1 MRESNQFQNTGE
13 WHSERTG
20 KLTASR
26 MAAAMSFLKAKAGK
40 APEESSKR
48 YELKKEI
55 LLERLTGR
63 IVPKFVT
70 DAMQHGIE
78 HEPLAKEVF
87 EQKTG
92 ILIEDV
98 GFIEFSGGVDNF
110 GASPDGLT
118 SDGGLIEI
126 KCPTEKTMLEYLL
139 KDTIPEDYK
148 KQMCVQCLCSGRNF
162 VHFVAYDP
170 RLPEDINFFHKIY
183 TPTKEELDEVLNAA
197 MRFLEEVDEMFLLLT
212 HR

>member
-1 MRESNQFQNTGE
+1 MREANPLQNTGE

-26 MAAAMSFLKAKAGK
+26 MSAAMSFLKGKPGK

-48 YELKKEI
+48 YDLKKEI
-55 LLERLTGR
+55 LLERLTNR
-63 IVPKFVT
+63 IVPKFVN
-70 DAMQHGIE
+70 DAMQHGVE
-78 HEPLAKEVF
+78 QEPFAKEVF

-98 GFIEFSGGVDNF
+98 GFINHPSIDNF
-110 GASPDGLT
+110 GASPDGFT

-139 KDTIPEDYK
+139 QDKIPEDYK
-148 KQMCVQCLCSGRNF
+148 KQMCVQCLCANKTF

-170 RLPEDINFFHKIY
+170 RLPDGMQLFHKIY
-183 TPTKEELDEVLNAA
+183 TPTQEELKEVELAA
-197 MRFLEEVDEMFLLLT
+197 IAFLDEVDEMFYQLT